1 MLGDELLGWAGGFTA
16 AGCSPSAICASVGRA
31 ISSDGVRKRLV
42 AAATGAVD
50 AFAFGFTIFLGAS
63 SMGSGAG
70 LSCLAHEAQN

>member
-42 AAATGAVD
+42 AAATVAVD
-50 AFAFGFTIFLGAS
+50 AFGFTIFLGAS